1 MKKISIIIPFYDEE
15 KNILRLTRDL
25 IKVITEIKNYK
36 FDIFLI
42 DDCSIDQGKNLLK
55 TFLLEQNLIDV
66 NLIENDKNI
75 GKSYSLKK
83 VAKIVQSDYSI
94 LMDGDYQDDPKD
106 IIKFLN
112 KIEEGY
118 DLVIGNQN
126 KNISKFKSFCIFLYS
141 QIISLFLNIKD
152 IKTLS
157 PQFLLIK
164 NNYFKDINFKKNDH
178 RYIAI
183 GAIVKGV
190 KYSEI
195 SVNYFKRK
203 YGVSK
208 FSKFKM
214 FYAFFEIFD
223 LIYRIKKDKFYF

>member
-1 MKKISIIIPFYDEE
+1 M
-15 KNILRLTRDL
+15 
-25 IKVITEIKNYK
+25 
-36 FDIFLI
+36 
-42 DDCSIDQGKNLLK
+42 
-55 TFLLEQNLIDV
+55 
-66 NLIENDKNI
+66 
-75 GKSYSLKK
+75 
-83 VAKIVQSDYSI
+83 
-94 LMDGDYQDDPKD
+94 
-106 IIKFLN
+106 
-112 KIEEGY
+112 
-118 DLVIGNQN
+118 
-126 KNISKFKSFCIFLYS
+126 
-141 QIISLFLNIKD
+141 
-152 IKTLS
+152 S